1 MGFFAN
7 NVHITKGVTMLVPE
21 NLKYQKTDEWVKVE
35 NGVATIGITDFAQD
49 SLSDVVF
56 VEFEVDVDDEVK
68 VGESLATIESVKAAA
83 EVVFP
88 VSGKVIEVNQ
98 TLIDTPEVLNESPYG
113 EGWLV
118 KLQAA
123 DESEL
128 DKLMDAPTYDAYT
141 KDR

>member
-1 MGFFAN
+1 
-7 NVHITKGVTMLVPE
+7 MLVPE
-21 NLKYQKTDEWVKVE
+21 DLKYQKTDEWVKVE
-35 NGVATIGITDFAQD
+35 DGIATIGITDFAQD

-56 VEFEVDVDDEVK
+56 VEFEIDVDDEVS
-68 VGESLATIESVKAAA
+68 VGESMATIESVKAAA

-98 TLIDTPEVLNESPYG
+98 ALIDTPEVLNESPYT

-118 KLQAA
+118 KVQVS

-128 DKLMDAPTYDAYT
+128 DKLMDATAYDAYCQE
-141 KDR
+141 R

>member
-1 MGFFAN
+1 
-7 NVHITKGVTMLVPE
+7 MLVPE

-35 NGVATIGITDFAQD
+35 DGIATIGITDYAQD

-56 VEFEVDVDDEVK
+56 VEFEVDVDDEVN
-68 VGESLATIESVKAAA
+68 VGDSLATVESVKAAA

-98 TLIDTPEVLNESPYG
+98 TLVDTPEVLNESPYT

-118 KLQAA
+118 KVQVA

-128 DKLMDAPTYDAYT
+128 DKLMDAPAYDAYCQE
-141 KDR
+141 R

>member
-1 MGFFAN
+1 
-7 NVHITKGVTMLVPE
+7 MLVPE

-35 NGVATIGITDFAQD
+35 DGIATIGITDYAQD

-56 VEFEVDVDDEVK
+56 VEYEIDVDDEVK
-68 VGESLATIESVKAAA
+68 VGDSLATVESVKAAA

-88 VSGKVIEVNQ
+88 VSGKVIAVNQ
-98 TLIDTPEVLNESPYG
+98 TIVDRPEVLNESPYT

-118 KLQAA
+118 KVQVS

-128 DKLMDAPTYDAYT
+128 NTLMDAPAYDAYCQE
-141 KDR
+141 R

>member
-1 MGFFAN
+1 
-7 NVHITKGVTMLVPE
+7 MLVPE

-35 NGVATIGITDFAQD
+35 DGIATIGITDYAQD

-56 VEFEVDVDDEVK
+56 VEYEIDVDDEVK
-68 VGESLATIESVKAAA
+68 VGDSLATIESVKAAA

-88 VSGKVIEVNQ
+88 VSGKVVAVNQ
-98 TLIDTPEVLNESPYG
+98 TLVDTPEILNESPYT

-118 KLQAA
+118 KVQVS

-128 DKLMDAPTYDAYT
+128 GNLMDAPAYDAYCQE
-141 KDR
+141 R